1 MPETL
6 VNMRQLKN
14 FAVKDLPFDWILREI
29 LLSESDE
36 IPVSLFLARLPLYLK
51 ISGVNRSR

>member
-1 MPETL
+1 MPEIL

-14 FAVKDLPFDWILREI
+14 FAAKEVPFDWILREI

-36 IPVSLFLARLPLYLK
+36 LPVSLFLARLPLYLK
-51 ISGVNRSR
+51 ISALNRSR